1 MRRFTTVSQYLNILG
16 RARRADATE
25 RRPNGLRRVAWGF
38 LLGLV
43 FAAAP
48 AFAASFTASL
58 DREMISLGETA
69 TLSLAFEDVSPDSV
83 PSPPAISNL
92 QINYVGPS
100 SQHSIINGQVSSSVR
115 YVFSVTP
122 RQAGDYKIPAITANV
137 GGQRMSSQPLS
148 LKVLKP
154 NAPSPEAI
162 NSGAQPVF
170 LKLTLPK
177 KDVYIGEV
185 ITAELQFYFR
195 QGVQLADQP
204 HLTATPTEGFTLG
217 KIAAGQQR
225 QVQVGNAI
233 YTLLPATVV
242 LKAIKTGPVTVG
254 PITAAVIVQSPSQN
268 RRRGSFF
275 EQFGF
280 EDPFNAGERKQL
292 SIATETLTAQSLPLP
307 DNAPTDFDG
316 AVGNY
321 TMTATAGP
329 TNVVAGDP
337 ITVRVQITG
346 RGSLD
351 ALNLPAQAAWKNFK
365 SYPPTS
371 KIETTDQFGLQGT
384 KTFEQVITP
393 ESPDIKELP
402 AFTFSF
408 FDPDAKQYRS
418 LTQPAVALTV
428 RPGGLAPAPVVAAS
442 SKFATADAPPPR
454 QDIVHIKP
462 RPGTLAR
469 IAPPL
474 IQQPW
479 FLAVQSVPVLAWLAA
494 VGWRKRADSL
504 ANNPRLRR
512 QRQVAQIIRA
522 GLLELRRH
530 ATANQSEEF
539 FATLFRLLQEQLGER
554 LDCPASAI
562 TEAVL
567 EEKLRPRGVDE
578 GTLGRLHE
586 LFQTCNLARYAP
598 ITSGQELAALIPKLE
613 SALREV
619 QEVKL

>member
-1 MRRFTTVSQYLNILG
+1 M
-16 RARRADATE
+16 
-25 RRPNGLRRVAWGF
+25 
-38 LLGLV
+38 
-43 FAAAP
+43 AAP
-48 AFAASFTASL
+48 AFAGKFTAAL
-58 DREMISLGETA
+58 DRDLISLGENA
-69 TLSLAFEDVSPDSV
+69 TLSLIFEDVSPDTV
-83 PSPPAISNL
+83 PTPPGIPNL
-92 QINYVGPS
+92 QINYVGPPVEQTIS
-100 SQHSIINGQVSSSVR
+100 INGQVSSSVTFR
-115 YVFSVTP
+115 FGVAP

-137 GGQRMSSQPLS
+137 AGQRMVSSPLI

-154 NAPSPEAI
+154 NAPSADAV
-162 NSGAQPVF
+162 NSGTQPAF

-177 KDVYIGEV
+177 KEVYLGEV

-195 QGVQLADQP
+195 QGVQLASQP
-204 HLTATPTEGFTLG
+204 QLTATPAEGFTIG

-225 QVQVGNAI
+225 QVQVGNTV
-233 YTLLPATVV
+233 YTMLPATVV
-242 LKAIKTGPVTVG
+242 LKAIKTGPATVG
-254 PITAAVIVQSPSQN
+254 PITAAVVIELPSGN
-268 RRRGSFF
+268 RRRDIF
-275 EQFGF
+275 
-280 EDPFNAGERKQL
+280 DPFGMFNSGERKQIT
-292 SIATETLTAQSLPLP
+292 IATETLTAQSLPLP
-307 DNAPTDFDG
+307 AENAPPDFDG

-351 ALNLPAQAAWKNFK
+351 ALNLPAQAAWKGFK
-365 SYPPTS
+365 AYPPTS

-393 ESPDIKELP
+393 ESSDIKELP
-402 AFTFSF
+402 GFAFSF
-408 FDPDAKQYRS
+408 FDPDAKQYRT
-418 LTQPAVALTV
+418 LTQPSMALTV
-428 RPGGLAPAPVVAAS
+428 RPGGMAPAPVIAAS
-442 SKFATADAPPPR
+442 SKFATTDAQPPR

-462 RPGTLAR
+462 RSGTLAR

-494 VGWRKRADSL
+494 VGWRKRAESL

-512 QRQVAQIIRA
+512 QRQVAQVIRA
-522 GLLELRRH
+522 GLAELRGH
-530 ATANQSEEF
+530 ATANQSEPF
-539 FATLFRLLQEQLGER
+539 FALLFRLLQEQLGER
-554 LDCPASAI
+554 LDCPASSI

-567 EEKLRPRGVDE
+567 DEKLRPRGVAE
-578 GTLGRLHE
+578 STLAGLHE

-598 ITSGQELAALIPKLE
+598 VTSGQELAALIPKLE
-613 SALREV
+613 NALREI